1 MVHFCVLLCC
11 VFSPP
16 LTQLMFRL
24 HSMSKLPHLC
34 LGQVLYTLKGSFS
47 TEVST
52 SSIPKA
58 SVY

>member
-11 VFSPP
+11 FFSP

-24 HSMSKLPHLC
+24 HNMSKLPHLC

-58 SVY
+58 SMY